1 MDIKSLQQLAT
12 ALLCATTVIS
22 FSVKVPQVD
31 RTISVARNELLIV
44 LSQAH
49 RSDSL
54 LVSEG
59 TLSLGL
65 SGSSGAH
72 LLLQ

>member
-1 MDIKSLQQLAT
+1 MDFKSLQQLAT

-59 TLSLGL
+59 TLSLSL